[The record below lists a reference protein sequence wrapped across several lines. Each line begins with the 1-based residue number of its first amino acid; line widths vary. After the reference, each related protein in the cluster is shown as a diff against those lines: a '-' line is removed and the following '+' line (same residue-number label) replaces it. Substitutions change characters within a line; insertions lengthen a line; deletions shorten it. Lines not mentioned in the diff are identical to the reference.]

1 MSILGL
7 DIGDKRIG
15 YALSDELRLM
25 AHASGLIER
34 KSDETAL
41 GEIKR
46 IVTERDVQKIVVGLP
61 KTLKGDTGIQ
71 AEKVMKFADTL
82 RVYMNISLDLWDE
95 RLTTVQA
102 ERALIERDMSR
113 AKRKLKRD
121 AAAAE
126 IMLQSYLDFTNQKE
140 KI

>member
-25 AHASGLIER
+25 AHAAGLIER

-41 GEIKR
+41 GEIKS